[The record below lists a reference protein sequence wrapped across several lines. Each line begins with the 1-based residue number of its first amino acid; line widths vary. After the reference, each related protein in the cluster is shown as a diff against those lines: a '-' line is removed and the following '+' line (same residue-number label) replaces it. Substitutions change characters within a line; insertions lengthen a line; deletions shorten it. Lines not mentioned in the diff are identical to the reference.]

1 MRDFSN
7 SKLVRELR
15 EYGEYFRFEL
25 EGTYQ
30 GNPHTFKRWNVF
42 RKLGDDHFEF
52 VGTIEAH
59 PKTSNR
65 KLFEEAFQR
74 FAD

>member
-1 MRDFSN
+1 MRDHSIF
-7 SKLVRELR
+7 KGFKELIAN
-15 EYGEYFRFEL
+15 GEAFRFEL
-25 EGTYQ
+25 EGTYR
-30 GNPHTFKRWNVF
+30 GNPHTYKRWNVF
-42 RKLGDDHFEF
+42 REVGGNHFEF